1 MTRRKKMAVPPQDYR
16 EHRSRWTG
24 LIHDIHQAVAA
35 GDAASLD
42 ALAHRA
48 NAAEACWT
56 PVAAYPRGLV
66 CRVMARLA
74 YAWSRQTDM
83 AARADLTALLMSSVE
98 LVDRLIAS
106 TEAEPGLAGMSA
118 THVIVDELGAAP
130 ASRLP
135 YRED

>member
-1 MTRRKKMAVPPQDYR
+1 MSRKRTAVPPQDYR

-24 LIHDIHQAVAA
+24 LIHDIHHAVAS

-42 ALAHRA
+42 ALAHRS

-74 YAWSRQTDM
+74 YAWSRQTDV

-98 LVDRLIAS
+98 LVDRLIAG
-106 TEAEPGLAGMSA
+106 TEVEAGLSGMSA
-118 THVIVDELGAAP
+118 TQVIVDDLEGASA
-130 ASRLP
+130 ARLP